1 MHKLLNA
8 ADDLGAQG
16 LARARAYIHVP
27 PTSGRWHLSHGLAK
41 ILQFSGGRPRIFVT
55 HGPILRDD

>member
-27 PTSGRWHLSHGLAK
+27 PTSGRWHLSHGLGKSSNSAADV
-41 ILQFSGGRPRIFVT
+41 LAF
-55 HGPILRDD
+55 L